1 VESMMPL
8 RIAAVEKFLQKLVER
23 GMDIL

>member
-1 VESMMPL
+1 MMPL